1 MKKIFI
7 FVLITVVQSTMVS
20 TTLHSQVLIALI
32 FGDKLNSPGIKF
44 GIDGGV
50 NFSSLTSIGSATYTP
65 EFNLGLYFD
74 FLLKKNTNWYLHTDL
89 LLRSPMGSSGLEPY
103 SLNNPGLDTMFS
115 GGHITRQLGYINI
128 QALVRYKFKRQIFLE
143 IGPML
148 GVLIE
153 ATDVFYNTVN
163 EKNDVSYKN
172 NIYKQCNWFDIG
184 GMAGIGYQFLKGT
197 GVNFG
202 LRYYYG
208 FINVVA
214 NTYYHSG
221 QNNSFYLFVSIPV
234 GAGEKSKAKKAE
246 KERQKKEKN
255 EMKDKK

>member
-7 FVLITVVQSTMVS
+7 FILIPFVMGTAISTDVQ
-20 TTLHSQVLIALI
+20 SQVLIALI

-44 GIDGGV
+44 GLDGGV
-50 NFSSLTSIGSATYTP
+50 NLSSLTNISSAKYKSG
-65 EFNLGLYFD
+65 FYLGLYFD
-74 FLLKKNTNWYLHTDL
+74 LQLKQKSNWYIHTGL
-89 LLRSPMGSSGLEPY
+89 MLKSPMGGTGLDLY
-103 SLNNPGLDTMFS
+103 SLSNPDLDTMFS
-115 GGHITRQLGYINI
+115 GGYVKRELRYIN
-128 QALVRYKFKRQIFLE
+128 APVLVRYKFNNQLFLE

-163 EKNDVSYKN
+163 DKDDLSYKN

-184 GMAGIGYQFLKGT
+184 GMGGIGYHFLKGT
-197 GVNFG
+197 GMDLG

-208 FINVVA
+208 FTNVLA
-214 NTYYHSG
+214 NVKSSPG
-221 QNNSFYLFVSIPV
+221 QNNSLYVYLSIPV

-246 KERQKKEKN
+246 KERQKQEKQKS
-255 EMKDKK
+255 EEKK